1 MKLQFCSILLVT
13 AFISCGSSEVNHYIK
28 DGNARKRDGFWLENN
43 STDRGEIISKGKY
56 KNGEKVGVWKTSL
69 NGVRLQRE
77 AYRRNLI
84 KTKVFHSNGKIKE
97 KGNSIT
103 EITDEF
109 RHWHYNGKWKY
120 FDENGKLNYIKT
132 YSKGTKVDS
141 ISARK

>member
-1 MKLQFCSILLVT
+1 MKHQFY
-13 AFISCGSSEVNHYIK
+13 FIVLIFGFVSCGSSKVNQYVK
-28 DGNARKRDGFWLENN
+28 EENARKRDGFWVQNY
-43 STDRGEIISKGKY
+43 SADQGEIISKGKY

-77 AYRRNLI
+77 AHRRNLI
-84 KTKVFHSNGKIKE
+84 KTKIFYPNGKLKE

-120 FDENGKLNYIKT
+120 FDENGKLIYIKT
-132 YSKGTKVDS
+132 YSKGAKVDS
-141 ISARK
+141 ISVRK